1 MRRSGWLLLL
11 VASTSMANIEPET
24 IGTSTMAKPASTWL
38 MVHGALGPAYIFDT
52 ATGDMQGLLSLSRF
66 TPAVETRID
75 AGELYAA
82 ESFYSRG
89 PRGERTDLLTIYDMA
104 TLAPVGEVEL
114 PQKIAALGFLQYIE
128 LLDDQRHVAVYN
140 MTPAASVSL
149 VDVEDREFA
158 SEISTPGCAL
168 IMGTANRGFLQICG
182 DGSLQLIRV
191 DANGDESQRVRSRK
205 FFSIEDDPVFDKPVQ
220 TPEGW
225 LLTSYQGQVFD
236 VTVDGDDINISEPW
250 SLLTDDDKA
259 DKWSPGGGQFIAYHE
274 SQDLLFVLV
283 NADGEFS
290 HDSAGSEVWIFDRSA
305 ERRIGRLPLEH
316 PGTNL
321 FVSQNDAPLLTVTG
335 DDMQLYVFDVETLTL
350 VRTISEVGWAPG
362 LLQGF

>member
-11 VASTSMANIEPET
+11 LASTSMANIEPET
-24 IGTSTMAKPASTWL
+24 VGQSTMAEPTPTWL
-38 MVHGALGPAYIFDT
+38 MVHGALGPAYIFDS

-66 TPAVETRID
+66 TPAVE
-75 AGELYAA
+75 ANVGVGELYAA

-89 PRGERTDLLTIYDMA
+89 PRGERADILTIYDMS
-104 TLAPVGEVEL
+104 TLSPVDEVEL

-128 LLDDQRHVAVYN
+128 LLDDRRHVAVYN

-149 VDVEDREFA
+149 VDVKDREFA
-158 SEISTPGCAL
+158 GEISTPGCAL

-191 DANGDESQRVRSRK
+191 DTNGKESQRIRSRK
-205 FFSIEDDPVFDKPVQ
+205 FFSIEEDPVFDKPVQ

-225 LLTSYQGQVFD
+225 LLTSYQGRVFD
-236 VTVDGDDINISEPW
+236 VTVDGDDIRISEPW
-250 SLLTDDDKA
+250 WLLTQDDKA
-259 DKWSPGGGQFIAYHE
+259 ENWSPGGGQLIAYHE
-274 SQDLLFVLV
+274 RQDLLFVLV
-283 NADGEFS
+283 NSEGEFS
-290 HDSAGSEVWIFDRSA
+290 HDSAGTEVWVFDRSA
-305 ERRIGRLPLEH
+305 QRRIGRLTLEQ

-321 FVSQNDAPLLTVTG
+321 YVSQNDAPLLTVTG
-335 DDMQLYVFDVETLTL
+335 DDMQLHVFDVATLTL
-350 VRTISEVGWAPG
+350 VRTISEVGFAPG